1 MKQEIEI
8 MKNSTTASPRSTKDK
23 DKEKEKVSRDFVNR
37 PLFMDDA
44 FPSYFPR
51 LAWSIDVV

>member
-1 MKQEIEI
+1 